1 MAHPTARL
9 ATLGSVTVRDLAA
22 ELFNR
27 VWTLLEE
34 PNRSADD
41 VDTMIHAAHASRFLW
56 GEAGQPANRARGEW
70 QCSRVY
76 AVLGRAEPALWHA
89 RRCVA
94 LCEEH
99 GLGDWDI
106 GFAWEAVA
114 RAELVAGNTVGA
126 GRALARAKEL
136 ADDIAEADDREALLT
151 DLSALGV

>member
-1 MAHPTARL
+1 MAQPTARL
-9 ATLGSVTVRDLAA
+9 ATLGSDTVRDLAA

-41 VDTMIHAAHASRFLW
+41 IDTMIHAAHASRCLW
-56 GEAGQPANRARGEW
+56 GEAGQAANRARGEW

-114 RAELVAGNTVGA
+114 RAALVAGDTLGA
-126 GRALARAKEL
+126 GQALARAREL
-136 ADDIAEADDREALLT
+136 ADDIAEADDREALQR
-151 DLSALGV
+151 DLATIAM